1 VSARV
6 IEDVA
11 RTSAG
16 VAVLERRFAVR
27 MLNISASGALL
38 ETDAPVEPGVY
49 GKVTLTADGQRYS
62 DHLRVTRCQ
71 AVAGGSRYLV
81 AVEFLWLDVPSTASL
96 RHFATQGPGSDPKSL
111 LSLATVSHEG
121 GPGARYRDRAG
132 AEVARSDYW

>member
-6 IEDVA
+6 LEDVA

-16 VAVLERRFAVR
+16 VAVLERHFTVR

-38 ETDAPVEPGVY
+38 ETDTPVEPGVY
-49 GKVTLTADGQRYS
+49 GKVTLTADGRRYS

-71 AVAGGSRYLV
+71 AVAGGSRHLV
-81 AVEFLWLDVPSTASL
+81 AAEFLWLDVPSTASL
-96 RHFATQGPGSDPKSL
+96 RHFAAQGPSKISKSL
-111 LSLATVSHEG
+111 LSLASVSPE
-121 GPGARYRDRAG
+121 PGTDVRDRDRAD